1 MTERFSDI
9 IIAWY
14 QVNKRDLPWRETEDP
29 FHIWVSEII
38 LQQTRVAQG
47 LEYFYRLT
55 ERFPDVKSLAEAEN
69 DELMKHWQ
77 GLGYYSRARNLH
89 KAAQQIMEL
98 HQGVFPHDYHDII
111 KLAGIGPYTAA
122 AICSFAYNQPYA
134 VVDGNVYRVLSRIF
148 GWDDP
153 IDQPVGVKK
162 FQQLAN
168 NLLSQKHPGL
178 HNQAIMEFGALQ
190 CTPSNPDCSICP
202 LQADCQAF
210 SQNKISS
217 LPVKTGKIKVQQR
230 FLNYF
235 IFQNENQILIQKR
248 SAKDIWQNL
257 WEFPLIESD
266 HLFSKDEI
274 LNEIT
279 FREWTKDIQTIDIG
293 KISKPYKHLLTHRQ
307 IWAQF
312 IEIKISDFNEV
323 LIGKFKI
330 IPKDTLQQY
339 AIPRLIDKFLEEDL
353 FF

>member
-1 MTERFSDI
+1 MTEKFSDI

-14 QVNKRDLPWRETEDP
+14 QANKRDLPWRETEDP
-29 FHIWVSEII
+29 FLIWISEIV

-47 LEYFYRLT
+47 LDYFYRLT
-55 ERFPDVKSLAEAEN
+55 ERFPDVKSLAEADN
-69 DELMKHWQ
+69 DELMKYWQ

-89 KAAQQIMEL
+89 KAAQQIMEQ
-98 HQGVFPHDYHDII
+98 HAGIFPHEHTDVL

-134 VVDGNVYRVLSRIF
+134 VVDGNVYRVLSRIS

-153 IDQPVGVKK
+153 IDQPAGVKK

-168 NLLSQKHPGL
+168 ELLSQKHPGL

-190 CTPSNPDCSICP
+190 CTPSNPDCTICP
-202 LQADCQAF
+202 LNSDCQALM
-210 SQNKISS
+210 QNKINS
-217 LPVKTGKIKVQQR
+217 LPVKSGKIKVQQR

-235 IFQNENQILIQKR
+235 VFQFKNQLFIQKR
-248 SAKDIWQNL
+248 TANDIWQNL

-266 HLFSKDEI
+266 HLLTNDEI
-274 LNEIT
+274 IQHT
-279 FREWTKDIQTIDIG
+279 DFQKWTKDIVKVDIQS
-293 KISKPYKHLLTHRQ
+293 ISKSYKHLLTHRQ

-312 IEIKISDFNEV
+312 ITIQISDVNPS
-323 LIGKFKI
+323 LKDFKQI
-330 IPKDTLQQY
+330 QSEDLQNF
-339 AIPRLIDKFLEEDL
+339 AIPRLIDRFLEEQS